1 MSEFLRYVA
10 IGDSFTEGVGDPD
23 PTGTHEYRG
32 WSDRVAEV
40 LAARSGDFGYANLA
54 IRGKKMRQI
63 VDEQL
68 DQCLALEPDLITVYA
83 GANDLIRPQVDVDEV
98 VAAYDAMLERL
109 AASGATVVVWTAA
122 DTHGSG
128 IFGALR
134 GRFAIYNEL
143 VREIAD
149 ARGLVLLDY
158 WRLKEYR
165 DLRMWE
171 FDRIHMS
178 QPGHLRMAIE
188 VLDVLGVPHQ
198 LEVPDL
204 GPEPVISEAE
214 DREIKRR
221 WRREFAYPWI
231 GRRLRGI
238 STGDGLPPKY
248 PTLLRPVGAE
258 PAETTSP

>member
-1 MSEFLRYVA
+1 MSEYQRYVA

-40 LAARSGDFGYANLA
+40 MAARDPGFGYANLA
-54 IRGKKMRQI
+54 IRGKKMDQI

-68 DQCLALEPDLITVYA
+68 DAALALQPDLVTVYA
-83 GANDLIRPQVDVDEV
+83 GANDLIRPSVDVDAV
-98 VAAYDAMLERL
+98 VQTYDALIARL
-109 AASGATVVVWTAA
+109 IDAGATVLMWTAA
-122 DTHGSG
+122 DSHGSG

-134 GRFAIYNEL
+134 GRFAVYNEL

-149 ARGLVLLDY
+149 RRGALLLDY
-158 WRLKEYR
+158 WRMKEYR

-178 QPGHLRMAIE
+178 EPGHLRMAIE
-188 VLDVLGVPHQ
+188 VLDVLGVPHTLQ
-198 LEVPDL
+198 VPDL
-204 GPEPVISEAE
+204 GPAPEISAAE
-214 DREIKRR
+214 DREIKRK
-221 WRREFAYPWI
+221 WRREFAYPWVV
-231 GRRLRGI
+231 RRVRGI

-248 PTLLRPVGAE
+248 PTLMRPVGVEQERSA
-258 PAETTSP
+258 P

>member
-1 MSEFLRYVA
+1 MREFQRYVA

-23 PTGTHEYRG
+23 PTGTHEFRG

-40 LAARSGDFGYANLA
+40 MAARSPEFGYANLA
-54 IRGKKMRQI
+54 IRGKKMQQI
-63 VDEQL
+63 VAEQL
-68 DQCLALEPDLITVYA
+68 DDALALEPDLVTVYA
-83 GANDLIRPQVDVDEV
+83 GANDLIRPTVDVDAVIE
-98 VAAYDAMLERL
+98 AYDAMLGRL
-109 AASGATVVVWTAA
+109 ADSGATVMVWTAA

-149 ARGLVLLDY
+149 DRGLVLLDY
-158 WRLKEYR
+158 WRLKQYR

-178 QPGHLRMAIE
+178 QAGHLRMAIE
-188 VLDVLGVPHQ
+188 VLDVLGVPHDLQ
-198 LEVPDL
+198 VPEL
-204 GPEPVISEAE
+204 GPEPVITPAE

-221 WRREFAYPWI
+221 WRREFAYPWVS
-231 GRRLRGI
+231 RRVRGI

-248 PTLLRPVGAE
+248 PTLMRPVGVEQDRTAG
-258 PAETTSP
+258 

>member
-1 MSEFLRYVA
+1 MSEYQRYVA

-40 LAARSGDFGYANLA
+40 MAARDPGFGYANLA
-54 IRGKKMRQI
+54 IRGKKMDQI

-68 DQCLALEPDLITVYA
+68 DAALALQPDLVTVYA
-83 GANDLIRPQVDVDEV
+83 GANDLIRPSVDVDAV
-98 VAAYDAMLERL
+98 VQTYDALIARL
-109 AASGATVVVWTAA
+109 IDAGATVLMWTAA
-122 DTHGSG
+122 DSHGSG

-134 GRFAIYNEL
+134 GRFAVYNEL

-149 ARGLVLLDY
+149 RRGALLLDY
-158 WRLKEYR
+158 WRMKEYR

-178 QPGHLRMAIE
+178 EPGHLRMAIE
-188 VLDVLGVPHQ
+188 VLDVLGVPHTLQ
-198 LEVPDL
+198 VPDL
-204 GPEPVISEAE
+204 GPVPEISAAE
-214 DREIKRR
+214 DREIKRK
-221 WRREFAYPWI
+221 WRREFAYPWVV
-231 GRRLRGI
+231 RRVRGI

-248 PTLLRPVGAE
+248 PTLMRPVGVEQERSA
-258 PAETTSP
+258 P

>member
-1 MSEFLRYVA
+1 MSEYQRYVA

-40 LAARSGDFGYANLA
+40 MAARDPEFGYANLA
-54 IRGKKMRQI
+54 IRGKKMGQI

-68 DQCLALEPDLITVYA
+68 EPALALRPDLVTVYA
-83 GANDLIRPQVDVDEV
+83 GANDLIRPQVDIDEV
-98 VAAYDAMLERL
+98 IATYDELIGTLIDAG
-109 AASGATVVVWTAA
+109 STVLMWTAA
-122 DTHGSG
+122 DSHGSG

-143 VREIAD
+143 VREIAER
-149 ARGLVLLDY
+149 RGALLLDY
-158 WRLKEYR
+158 WRMTEYR

-178 QPGHLRMAIE
+178 EPGHLRMAIE
-188 VLDVLGVPHQ
+188 VLDVLGVPHA
-198 LEVPDL
+198 LEKPDL
-204 GPEPVISEAE
+204 GPAPEISAAE
-214 DREIKRR
+214 DREIKRK
-221 WRREFAYPWI
+221 WRRDFAYPWVV
-231 GRRLRGI
+231 RRVRGI

-248 PTLLRPVGAE
+248 PTLMRPVGVDA
-258 PAETTSP
+258 